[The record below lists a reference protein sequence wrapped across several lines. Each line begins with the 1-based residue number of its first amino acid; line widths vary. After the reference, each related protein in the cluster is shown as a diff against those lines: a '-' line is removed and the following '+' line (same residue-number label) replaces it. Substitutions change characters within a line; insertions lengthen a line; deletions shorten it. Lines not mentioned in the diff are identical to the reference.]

1 MFSFGWGEILLILIV
16 VIIVVGP
23 KDIPKFLRQIGNL
36 SKSIKKISR
45 EFKSSLNQIAEETD
59 LKDVK
64 NSITEI
70 TDLNKE
76 IDIKSKKFSGV
87 SNFALGDMHV
97 NVIGVFPPCLIALI
111 IVSFQLIFPLITFE
125 VIFSFTTKCVS
136 NFSMFG

>member
-45 EFKSSLNQIAEETD
+45 EFKSSLNQIAEESD

-64 NSITEI
+64 NSITDI
-70 TDLNKE
+70 TDIKQELNIKNNFKNEINTIKDTISSVEKDVTEINKLKE
-76 IDIKSKKFSGV
+76 K
-87 SNFALGDMHV
+87 
-97 NVIGVFPPCLIALI
+97 
-111 IVSFQLIFPLITFE
+111 
-125 VIFSFTTKCVS
+125 
-136 NFSMFG
+136 

>member
-1 MFSFGWGEILLILIV
+1 MFSFGWGEILLILLV

-64 NSITEI
+64 NSITEV

-76 IDIKSKKFSGV
+76 FDIKSNLNNEIKTIKETISSVEEDV
-87 SNFALGDMHV
+87 S
-97 NVIGVFPPCLIALI
+97 I
-111 IVSFQLIFPLITFE
+111 INKSKE
-125 VIFSFTTKCVS
+125 K
-136 NFSMFG
+136 

>member
-59 LKDVK
+59 LKDIK
-64 NSITEI
+64 NSITEV
-70 TDLNKE
+70 TNLNKE
-76 IDIKSKKFSGV
+76 LDIKSNLKNEIKTIKETISSVEEDV
-87 SNFALGDMHV
+87 SKINK
-97 NVIGVFPPCLIALI
+97 
-111 IVSFQLIFPLITFE
+111 SKE
-125 VIFSFTTKCVS
+125 K
-136 NFSMFG
+136 

>member
-1 MFSFGWGEILLILIV
+1 MFSFGWGEILLILVV

-64 NSITEI
+64 NSITEVAN
-70 TDLNKE
+70 LNKE
-76 IDIKSKKFSGV
+76 LDIKSNLKNEINTIKKTISSV
-87 SNFALGDMHV
+87 EEDISNK
-97 NVIGVFPPCLIALI
+97 NK
-111 IVSFQLIFPLITFE
+111 SKE
-125 VIFSFTTKCVS
+125 K
-136 NFSMFG
+136 

>member
-1 MFSFGWGEILLILIV
+1 MFSFGWGEILLIFIV

-64 NSITEI
+64 NSITEV
-70 TDLNKE
+70 TNLNKE
-76 IDIKSKKFSGV
+76 LDIKSNLKNEIKTIKETISSVEEDV
-87 SNFALGDMHV
+87 SSINKSKD
-97 NVIGVFPPCLIALI
+97 
-111 IVSFQLIFPLITFE
+111 
-125 VIFSFTTKCVS
+125 K
-136 NFSMFG
+136 

>member
-64 NSITEI
+64 NSITEV

-76 IDIKSKKFSGV
+76 FDIKSNLKNEIKTIKDTISSVEEDV
-87 SNFALGDMHV
+87 SNI
-97 NVIGVFPPCLIALI
+97 NK
-111 IVSFQLIFPLITFE
+111 SKE
-125 VIFSFTTKCVS
+125 K
-136 NFSMFG
+136 

>member
-1 MFSFGWGEILLILIV
+1 MFSFGWGEILLILLV

-64 NSITEI
+64 NSITEV
-70 TDLNKE
+70 TNLKKE
-76 IDIKSKKFSGV
+76 LDIKSSLKNEIKTIKETISSVEKDFSNINE
-87 SNFALGDMHV
+87 SK
-97 NVIGVFPPCLIALI
+97 
-111 IVSFQLIFPLITFE
+111 E
-125 VIFSFTTKCVS
+125 K
-136 NFSMFG
+136 

>member
-16 VIIVVGP
+16 VIIAVGP
-23 KDIPKFLRQIGNL
+23 KDIPKFLRQLGNL

-64 NSITEI
+64 NSITEV

-76 IDIKSKKFSGV
+76 FDIKNNLKNEIKTIKETISSVEEEV
-87 SNFALGDMHV
+87 SNI
-97 NVIGVFPPCLIALI
+97 NK
-111 IVSFQLIFPLITFE
+111 SKE
-125 VIFSFTTKCVS
+125 K
-136 NFSMFG
+136 

>member
-1 MFSFGWGEILLILIV
+1 MFSFGWGEILLILLV

-64 NSITEI
+64 NSITEV
-70 TDLNKE
+70 TNLNKKL
-76 IDIKSKKFSGV
+76 DIKSSLKNEIKTIKETISSVEKDV
-87 SNFALGDMHV
+87 SDINK
-97 NVIGVFPPCLIALI
+97 
-111 IVSFQLIFPLITFE
+111 SKE
-125 VIFSFTTKCVS
+125 K
-136 NFSMFG
+136 

>member
-1 MFSFGWGEILLILIV
+1 MFSFGWGEILLILLV

-64 NSITEI
+64 NSITEV
-70 TDLNKE
+70 TNLNKE
-76 IDIKSKKFSGV
+76 LDIKSNLKNEIKTIKETISSV
-87 SNFALGDMHV
+87 EEDISNI
-97 NVIGVFPPCLIALI
+97 NK
-111 IVSFQLIFPLITFE
+111 SKE
-125 VIFSFTTKCVS
+125 K
-136 NFSMFG
+136 

>member
-64 NSITEI
+64 NSITEF
-70 TDLNKE
+70 TNLNKE
-76 IDIKSKKFSGV
+76 LDIKSNLKNEIKTIKETISSVEEDV
-87 SNFALGDMHV
+87 SNI
-97 NVIGVFPPCLIALI
+97 NN
-111 IVSFQLIFPLITFE
+111 SKE
-125 VIFSFTTKCVS
+125 K
-136 NFSMFG
+136 

>member
-1 MFSFGWGEILLILIV
+1 MFSFGWGEILLILVV

-64 NSITEI
+64 NSITEV
-70 TDLNKE
+70 TDLNKDL
-76 IDIKSKKFSGV
+76 DIKSNLKNEIKTIKETISSVEEDV
-87 SNFALGDMHV
+87 SKINK
-97 NVIGVFPPCLIALI
+97 
-111 IVSFQLIFPLITFE
+111 SKE
-125 VIFSFTTKCVS
+125 K
-136 NFSMFG
+136 

>member
-1 MFSFGWGEILLILIV
+1 MFTFGWGEILLILVV

-64 NSITEI
+64 NSITEV
-70 TDLNKE
+70 TNLNKE
-76 IDIKSKKFSGV
+76 LDIKSNLKNEIKTIKETISSV
-87 SNFALGDMHV
+87 EEDISNI
-97 NVIGVFPPCLIALI
+97 NN
-111 IVSFQLIFPLITFE
+111 SKE
-125 VIFSFTTKCVS
+125 K
-136 NFSMFG
+136 

>member
-1 MFSFGWGEILLILIV
+1 MFSFGWGEILLILVV

-64 NSITEI
+64 NSITEV

-76 IDIKSKKFSGV
+76 LDIKSSLKNEIKTIKETISFVEEDV
-87 SNFALGDMHV
+87 SNI
-97 NVIGVFPPCLIALI
+97 NK
-111 IVSFQLIFPLITFE
+111 SKE
-125 VIFSFTTKCVS
+125 K
-136 NFSMFG
+136 

>member
-1 MFSFGWGEILLILIV
+1 MFSFGWGEILLIFIV

-64 NSITEI
+64 NSI
-70 TDLNKE
+70 
-76 IDIKSKKFSGV
+76 IDIKDINKELDIKSNLKNEINTIKETVSSVENDISEINKSKE
-87 SNFALGDMHV
+87 N
-97 NVIGVFPPCLIALI
+97 
-111 IVSFQLIFPLITFE
+111 
-125 VIFSFTTKCVS
+125 
-136 NFSMFG
+136 

>member
-1 MFSFGWGEILLILIV
+1 MFSFGWGEILLILVV

-64 NSITEI
+64 NSITEV

-76 IDIKSKKFSGV
+76 LDIKSSLKNEIKTIKETISSVKEDV
-87 SNFALGDMHV
+87 SNI
-97 NVIGVFPPCLIALI
+97 NK
-111 IVSFQLIFPLITFE
+111 SE
-125 VIFSFTTKCVS
+125 EK
-136 NFSMFG
+136 